1 MRRPGGIEWVHDVCN
16 RYPPEVVALCDVL
29 FYGDLRRMG
38 ALLFEM
44 VAEPLVFGTQQ
55 RAFHA
60 ALVAAGGIEESAIG
74 GDGVPVVHYVSD
86 DYARHGIVAVQLAP
100 LLTALCRVLLHD
112 AAAPA
117 TDSITAVP
125 CRVMSALLFW
135 GGDAAYPLRNWTI
148 RRFLEPGCDHA
159 RQWGALAGEPERR
172 LLQTPEFL
180 DMVYFESAMCSADPR
195 LLDERARIEMRAA
208 MCEQPMAALWT
219 SAATMQRVMEQ
230 TAPRVLL
237 TFYSY
242 FLHRMYAANVA
253 DAQRYWELAFAML
266 VDLRADMFMPIVSA
280 LTPATLA
287 LIADVAEQMR
297 AFLRAPQLGAA
308 PPSLV
313 QSLYARTSDFHK
325 TFLPNRDVRSM
336 ILDRA
341 TARRF
346 MELFYVPVAEGAL
359 SDLVTGLC
367 AGPQV
372 GQLHALMVWLTQTT
386 TEWSLAY
393 ALDISD
399 AGAER
404 RAALNEAMYVCTMPP
419 GTRVHRVHWT
429 LEHME
434 RAHPQLF
441 AGLTQRAYVGL
452 NQHNHPFLVLPRPT
466 MDALRITMLA
476 DALTMGTYRKTTA
489 IYPLLMRLYLTQRP
503 DAALDDISL
512 LAFAHIV
519 GYWLCIGETGDN
531 TFVREGMPMYG
542 ESVTYVGVLHRLV
555 ALLGADTLS
564 LETLNAVRSYFMM
577 KAPHRITPLLHRV
590 AARIAPDDAEWA
602 WLREALDVAAAVAT
616 TADVRRPGR
625 PRADAARQ
633 PPTTLVTA
641 HPHYGAALAARN
653 PLNVLCE
660 RPPSARMPLVNLGT
674 YAYAMTRLPA
684 DEARALLL
692 EFVVDAAPL
701 CERDYRRPRYNVPAD
716 FAVPWQQSNDFF
728 ASTAGTRYCRADQT
742 LRPEFVNA
750 DFAPLVRF
758 LQQLEL
764 FVCASDIARHTGTP
778 GTTATVPGADAAL
791 LRELTAV
798 YRDPQR
804 VLNTMPVASY
814 FNAHTGRYYLTE
826 WESSLAIADALP
838 AALGGASANP
848 ASRAVCGDT
857 TTNSQLSDVAI
868 DIVAMFGNAFD
879 EERAVDPAA
888 VNSFYQRAL
897 AGRDGSACV
906 RSVK

>member
-1 MRRPGGIEWVHDVCN
+1 MRRPAGIEWVHGVCN
-16 RYPPEVVALCDVL
+16 RYPAEVVELCELL

-44 VAEPLVFGTQQ
+44 VAEPMVFGTQQ
-55 RAFHA
+55 RAFHQ
-60 ALVAAGGIEESAIG
+60 ALTAAGGLQESMEGG

-86 DYARHGIVAVQLAP
+86 EYARNGIVAVQLAP
-100 LLTALCRVLLHD
+100 LLLALCRVLQN
-112 AAAPA
+112 AALMPA
-117 TDSITAVP
+117 SESITAVP
-125 CRVMSALLFW
+125 CRVMAALFFW
-135 GGDAAYPLRNWTI
+135 GAEAGYPLRHWAVK
-148 RRFLEPGCDHA
+148 RFLVPGCDHA
-159 RQWGALAGEPERR
+159 RQWGPLAGEPERR

-180 DMVYFESAMCSADPR
+180 DMVYFESALCTADPR

-208 MCEQPMAALWT
+208 MCEQPMATLWT

-242 FLHRMYAANVA
+242 FLHRLYAANVA

-266 VDLRADMFMPIVSA
+266 VDLRADMFMPMVSA
-280 LTPATLA
+280 LDPATLA
-287 LIADVAEQMR
+287 LVSDVAEQMR
-297 AFLRAPQLGAA
+297 AFLRTPHVAA
-308 PPSLV
+308 AATPSLV
-313 QSLYARTSDFHK
+313 HALYARTSDFHK

-346 MELFYVPVAEGAL
+346 MELFYVPVAECTL
-359 SDLVTGLC
+359 SDLVSGLC
-367 AGPQV
+367 LGPQV
-372 GQLHALMVWLTQTT
+372 AQLHAVMNWLTHTT
-386 TEWSLAY
+386 SEWSLAH
-393 ALDISD
+393 ALDISE
-399 AGAER
+399 AGAAR
-404 RAALNEAMYVCTMPP
+404 RAALDEAMYACTLPT

-441 AGLTQRAYVGL
+441 SGLTHRAYVGL
-452 NQHNHPFLVLPRPT
+452 NQHNHPFMVLPRPT

-476 DALTMGTYRKTTA
+476 DALTMSTYRKTTA

-503 DAALDDISL
+503 GDGLNELSL

-519 GYWLCIGETGDN
+519 GYWLCIGETGNN
-531 TFVREGMPMYG
+531 TFVRDGMPTHG
-542 ESVTYVGVLHRLV
+542 ESVTYIGALHQLV
-555 ALLGADTLS
+555 RVLGADELS
-564 LETLNAVRSYFMM
+564 LETLNAVRSYLMM
-577 KAPHRITPLLHRV
+577 KAPHRMTPLLHRV
-590 AARIAPDDAEWA
+590 AASISPADADWA
-602 WLREALDVAAAVAT
+602 WVREALECAAVVAAT
-616 TADVRRPGR
+616 NDVRRPGR

-633 PPTTLVTA
+633 VPTTLVVT
-641 HPHYGAALAARN
+641 HQHYGATLAARN
-653 PLNVLCE
+653 ARNPLCE
-660 RPPSARMPLVNLGT
+660 REPAARMPLLNLAV

-684 DEARALLL
+684 AEARALLL
-692 EFVVDAAPL
+692 DFVVDAAPL
-701 CERDYRRPRYNVPAD
+701 CERDYRRQRYNVPAD
-716 FAVPWQQSNDFF
+716 FAAPWQQSNDFF

-742 LRPEFVNA
+742 LRPEFANT

-758 LQQLEL
+758 LQQLEF
-764 FVCASDIARHTGTP
+764 FVCASDVARQNNTSAG
-778 GTTATVPGADAAL
+778 AVDVPGANTAL
-791 LRELTAV
+791 LRELTAI

-814 FNAHTGRYYLTE
+814 FNADLGRYYLSE

-848 ASRAVCGDT
+848 ASRAVCGDS

-868 DIVAMFGNAFD
+868 DIIAMFGGFFD

-888 VNSFYQRAL
+888 VNSFYQRAMT
-897 AGRDGSACV
+897 SCV
-906 RSVK
+906 RGVK